1 LTDVPYLYWQE
12 AEPGVREEDVARLVS
27 LGYSEAMVR
36 VALTN
41 EDNSLERAAEALAAN
56 NGILEQQVALRSF
69 FLFFL
74 PNHCYVLGDVTRR
87 SAVAARRATRP
98 SNYNFSKLFFFC
110 RSCLASLFIFL

>member
-1 LTDVPYLYWQE
+1 MYLLYLCWQE

-56 NGILEQQVALRSF
+56 NGIVEHQVALRSF

-74 PNHCYVLGDVTRR
+74 LNHLLCFGRC
-87 SAVAARRATRP
+87 
-98 SNYNFSKLFFFC
+98 NSKK
-110 RSCLASLFIFL
+110 